1 MIRAA
6 AFLILGPFDSWL
18 LCPSSGFSTIL
29 HGFVLHASQLPLAR
43 WLTSASPLFHLLY
56 QSVLGRFWPSLCR
69 WGGWFLLT
77 GGQGVTFWGWLPL
90 SGFCLP
96 SSGHWWVRLPALLN
110 WISTGHSLPLSCG
123 FCLLCVCSVA
133 QLCLTICNPMD
144 CSPPGS
150 SVHGIFPARMLEWI
164 AISCS
169 RGSSWPRDWTH
180 IFCGSCIGRQ
190 ILYHWATWETTR
202 SPLITYKYS

>member
-43 WLTSASPLFHLLY
+43 WLTTASPPFHLLY

-77 GGQGVTFWGWLPL
+77 GGQGVTFWGWFPL
-90 SGFCLP
+90 SGSCLP

-110 WISTGHSLPLSCG
+110 WISTGHSLPLWCG
-123 FCLLCVCSVA
+123 LSSLCVFSRSVVSDYL
-133 QLCLTICNPMD
+133 QP
-144 CSPPGS
+144 
-150 SVHGIFPARMLEWI
+150 HGLQPARFL
-164 AISCS
+164 
-169 RGSSWPRDWTH
+169 
-180 IFCGSCIGRQ
+180 
-190 ILYHWATWETTR
+190 
-202 SPLITYKYS
+202 SPWNFPGKNAGVDCHFLL